1 MDCNK
6 SIGTTASTVSIIKK
20 NDFRFKK
27 KFGQNFLIDNNI
39 LDKIVEKSEISS
51 DDLVIEIGPGIGA
64 LSEKLAEKCKNLILI
79 EIDDTLIPILK
90 DSVGKRENVEII
102 HNDVLKVDINEIV
115 KGYEFKN
122 VRVVANLPYYITTP
136 ILMKLLESQYDIDT
150 ITVMVQKEVAD
161 RLTAKEGE
169 KDYGAITLAVR
180 YHTDA
185 KVVIN
190 VSPNCFMPKPKVHS
204 AVVHMKVL
212 KKESDILF
220 ERKLFAIIRATFNQR
235 RKTMINAIGNAGLD
249 FINKEKLRQ
258 IFSQLDIDDNIRG
271 EKLSLED
278 FIQIVKRT

>member
-115 KGYEFKN
+115 KRYEFKN